1 MYCRPDYRCIWEVLW
16 RLENFS
22 QSYSTLS
29 FMAKWRI
36 SWPRP
41 SDIVHQKVMI
51 LITFHRQS
59 LMNPCAKFQKDWT
72 KALGG
77 VRSNTTPGN
86 DQKITK
92 TWTLTQNGRRTL
104 YRNPGH
110 QETFWCVSI
119 CFIHPPNPIRVD
131 ETVSGGSS
139 DNRNLGGA
147 VEPFLYARARDPQ
160 NTKFYARLWGGT
172 HIFMSFWGY

>member
-1 MYCRPDYRCIWEVLW
+1 MYFRPDCHYIFKVWW

-22 QSYSTLS
+22 QSYSTLK
-29 FMAKWRI
+29 FYEKWRI

-41 SDIVHQKVMI
+41 CDIVHQKVMI

-59 LMNPCAKFQKDWT
+59 LMNPCAKFQKDRT

-104 YRNPGH
+104 YQNPGH
-110 QETFWCVSI
+110 QETFLCVSVCYI
-119 CFIHPPNPIRVD
+119 LPSNFVHVHG
-131 ETVSGGSS
+131 TVSRGPSE
-139 DNRNLGGA
+139 NINLGGA
-147 VEPFLYARARDPQ
+147 VEPFLYAHARDPQ
-160 NTKFYARLWGGT
+160 NT
-172 HIFMSFWGY
+172 